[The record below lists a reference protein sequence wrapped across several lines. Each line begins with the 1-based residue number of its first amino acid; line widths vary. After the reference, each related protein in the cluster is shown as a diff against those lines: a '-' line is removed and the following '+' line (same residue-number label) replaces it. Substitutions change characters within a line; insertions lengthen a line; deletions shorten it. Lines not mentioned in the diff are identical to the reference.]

1 MPRHKKFLPFSKLSR
16 HKQRDLYVRLR
27 AKIKNTA
34 SQYGQNFTS
43 CLLLNEPDRPALFN
57 QWFDFYFLGLDG
69 VTIWNA
75 ALCTANQAYWD
86 AIRDLAFTEADR
98 LCPKNHDD
106 FNIKD
111 WLIPVYD
118 KITGKKLHYVMR
130 EPEIKAELGNQ
141 TFHQFVEEYSS
152 KLIRADIGETAPVF
166 ESFSIDKGYQYGIGL
181 HAVIDV
187 PYINAEVIE
196 TMIEKFRSLG
206 EQNWTSSIPVER
218 SKLPNDTFSE
228 LAKKLNIAFTGE

>member
-1 MPRHKKFLPFSKLSR
+1 MPRHKKFTPFSKLSR

-27 AKIKNTA
+27 AKIKSTA

-43 CLLLNEPDRPALFN
+43 HLLLNEPGRPALFN

-86 AIRDLAFTEADR
+86 AISDLAFAEADR
-98 LCPKNHDD
+98 LCPKNDDD

-118 KITGKKLHYVMR
+118 KITGKKLHYLMR

-141 TFHQFVEEYSS
+141 TLHQFVEDYSS
-152 KLIRADIGETAPVF
+152 QLIRADTGETAPVF
-166 ESFSIDKGYQYGIGL
+166 ESFRIDKGYQYGIGL
-181 HAVIDV
+181 HGVMDTAE
-187 PYINAEVIE
+187 INAAAIE
-196 TMIEKFRSLG
+196 TMIEKFRSVG
-206 EQNWTSSIPVER
+206 EQNWSSSIPVER
-218 SKLPNDTFSE
+218 SKLPKDTFLV
-228 LAKKLNIAFTGE
+228 LAEPLRIK